1 MDTLQSLVGRT
12 ISVSPHVTFAI
23 TKIDTR
29 CAERYVSVR
38 VVCTVESL
46 FEQRPPDPL
55 TTTYTGQFPRALLA
69 DDEYKGFR
77 YFLSSI
83 RYGLLAQLAERRQ
96 SSR

>member
-1 MDTLQSLVGRT
+1 MDTLQSLVGRR
-12 ISVSPHVTFAI
+12 ISVSPNMTFTI
-23 TKIDTR
+23 VKIDTR
-29 CAERYVSVR
+29 YSERYVTAR

-55 TTTYTGQFPRALLA
+55 TTTYIRQFPRALLA
-69 DDEYKGFR
+69 DDEFKGFR